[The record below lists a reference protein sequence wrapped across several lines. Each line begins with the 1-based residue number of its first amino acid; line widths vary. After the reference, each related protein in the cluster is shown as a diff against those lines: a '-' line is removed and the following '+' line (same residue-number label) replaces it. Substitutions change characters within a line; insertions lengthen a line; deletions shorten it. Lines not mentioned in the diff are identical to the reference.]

1 MDTCSLY
8 FLNWVCCLEA
18 AVTQSN
24 VWDSL
29 VWFMYR
35 KKKCNAEHRWE
46 TTNPSNFHW
55 TAWASPTWTRKKNPE
70 MIPANTKGS
79 WHFMQSRTNS
89 MKQNQPVWKKKNS
102 KNRWKSRE
110 WVQLEVK
117 TRARQLKKHISREFV
132 GPWLSAMRAKQ
143 TRRPGLTTSAS
154 VHLQGLLWKPWTRE
168 DSAERIGRG
177 AVTETQNK
185 RPIFLQTYYIFKKF
199 VS

>member
-1 MDTCSLY
+1 MRNHKSVKLP
-8 FLNWVCCLEA
+8 L
-18 AVTQSN
+18 
-24 VWDSL
+24 DSL
-29 VWFMYR
+29 GLTNMN
-35 KKKCNAEHRWE
+35 KKKKSWDDSSKYQRLLAFHAESDQFHE
-46 TTNPSNFHW
+46 TKP
-55 TAWASPTWTRKKNPE
+55 AS
-70 MIPANTKGS
+70 M
-79 WHFMQSRTNS
+79 
-89 MKQNQPVWKKKNS
+89 KKKNS

>member
-35 KKKCNAEHRWE
+35 KRNVMQNTDEKPQIRQTSTGQPGPHQHEQEKKILRW
-46 TTNPSNFHW
+46 FQQ
-55 TAWASPTWTRKKNPE
+55 
-70 MIPANTKGS
+70 IPKAPGISCRVGPIPWNKTS
-79 WHFMQSRTNS
+79 QYE
-89 MKQNQPVWKKKNS
+89 KKKNS